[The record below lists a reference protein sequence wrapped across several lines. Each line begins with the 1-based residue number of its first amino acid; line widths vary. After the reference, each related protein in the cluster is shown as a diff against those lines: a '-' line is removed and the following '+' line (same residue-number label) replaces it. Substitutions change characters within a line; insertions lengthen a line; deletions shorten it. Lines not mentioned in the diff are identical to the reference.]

1 VEQLDYYQ
9 IQIVLAL
16 MFREEARFSELN
28 ITGLSSSHFNY
39 HIEQLVAEKYIQK
52 NAHSRYELTARGK
65 KLATH
70 IDIFSGE
77 LEVMPLT
84 CVSALAMREVDGVR
98 QYLVHQRNKH
108 PHFGYYSLPGGKAK
122 HGHLLINEVLRE
134 LKEETGLT
142 GLPELIQIN
151 RGLSVNQGQ
160 AEVLVDAVY
169 YIYKVTDVRG
179 TLRDTKEGKNS
190 WFTRE
195 EINQLQPVFADL
207 LAAIAHVESAKASTL
222 TFTEVFEEYP
232 TI

>member
-1 VEQLDYYQ
+1 MEPLDYYQ

-28 ITGLSSSHFNY
+28 VTNLSSSHFNY
-39 HIEQLVAEKYIQK
+39 HIEQLVQIGYVQK
-52 NAHSRYELTARGK
+52 NVHARYELTSKGK

-84 CVSALAMREVDGVR
+84 CVSALVVREQNGKSE
-98 QYLVHQRNKH
+98 YLVHQRNKH
-108 PHFGYYSLPGGKAK
+108 PHLGYYSLPGGKAK

-142 GLPELIQIN
+142 GVPELIQIN
-151 RGLSVNQGQ
+151 RGLSVTTGQ

-169 YIYKVTDVRG
+169 YIYKVTEPRG
-179 TLRDTKEGKNS
+179 TLKDTKEGKNFWLS
-190 WFTRE
+190 RE
-195 EINQLQPVFADL
+195 EIITLKPVFSDL
-207 LAAIAHVESAKASTL
+207 LAAIAHVESSASSL

-232 TI
+232 SI